1 MARIKQKY
9 ATKSK
14 KQQYYQIILD
24 RISRSIY
31 KSQDIITIQSLISE
45 FDVSK
50 SPVREALLELCDEGL
65 LRSIPKFG
73 YEVVSLEDDF
83 INQIFDFRLLL
94 ESSAMDKYFDLIG
107 DEEIKVLEELVLS
120 ADEVYDSN
128 TPLENWNLSSSFHLQ
143 LISSYKND
151 YIYSQLESA
160 LRYLGIAHA
169 RSYWTNKIT
178 QRKNPSSESH
188 KKIIEFI
195 KNRDKENALICLKAD
210 LLI

>member
-94 ESSAMDKYFDLIG
+94 ESASMDKYFDLIG
-107 DEEIKVLEELVLS
+107 DDEIKILEELVHS

-128 TPLENWNLSSSFHLQ
+128 TPLENWNLSSLFHLQ

-151 YIYSQLESA
+151 YIYSQLESS

-169 RSYWTNKIT
+169 RSYWSNKIT
-178 QRKNPSSESH
+178 QRTNPSSESH
-188 KKIIEFI
+188 KKIIKFL
-195 KNRDKENALICLKAD
+195 KNKDKENALICLKAD